1 MGYLSTM
8 KKIENLITR
17 RKIKTNSRTIIGIF
31 MILLA
36 FIAAALINRESN
48 RTVLVWGSYG
58 ELAPGDVIAQSDL
71 VPIRVMLPENSRR
84 YISVKADLIGTV
96 VVRKLGAHELIPM
109 ESLTNA
115 PYGIDTRETPIEV
128 LKNDLPADLVRGSI
142 VDIYALPNEI
152 MQNAGRMD
160 ATRLVA
166 VEVSIVSVDQKSK
179 DLGGSVGVV
188 LSLPNS
194 SVISMLA
201 EVPTHR
207 IVLVK
212 HG

>member
-1 MGYLSTM
+1 
-8 KKIENLITR
+8 
-17 RKIKTNSRTIIGIF
+17 

-84 YISVKADLIGTV
+84 YISVSADLIGTV
-96 VVRKLGAHELIPM
+96 VVRKLGAHELIPI

-160 ATRLVA
+160 ATHLVA
-166 VEVSIVSVDQKSK
+166 AEVSIVSVDQKSK

-194 SVISMLA
+194 GVISMLA

>member
-17 RKIKTNSRTIIGIF
+17 RKIKTNSRTIIGIL

-84 YISVKADLIGTV
+84 YISVRADLIGTV

-166 VEVSIVSVDQKSK
+166 FESILLTRSIWDTSWVFPQLEV
-179 DLGGSVGVV
+179 
-188 LSLPNS
+188 
-194 SVISMLA
+194 
-201 EVPTHR
+201 
-207 IVLVK
+207 
-212 HG
+212 